1 MKSIDEVLNSA
12 KKFKIGEDLVQRKL
26 SFKIN
31 KTIKILSQITIQLL
45 AFAGAFIALKNLGDP
60 LLFKILIGALVVF
73 IVSSLLSAI
82 DEVRLQKQLEEE
94 YSKFINHMNY
104 HGFSQDD
111 LKEATKNLSKEDI
124 ANKLNNP

>member
-31 KTIKILSQITIQLL
+31 KTIKILSEITIQLL